1 MAEKKEEIEMRMHR
15 GKPKNQLK
23 LQALIFSAA
32 IILSLIVYFVSKN
45 IIYASV
51 LFFLVVVGT
60 PIYLF
65 ASGKLK
71 KDAEIR
77 KMESVFPDFIE
88 LMSSNLRAGM
98 TIDKA
103 LLISSRK
110 EFAPLDREI
119 TILGKDIVTGK
130 EITRAL
136 LEMAQ
141 RIKSEKIR
149 KTIDVIISGI
159 KSGGNIS
166 VLLEETAVNM
176 RERMFLEKRAASN
189 VLMYVIFIFFA
200 VAVGAPVLFGLSSA
214 LVSIMTNI
222 LSTIPSTDVPI
233 NAPMTITKIAIST
246 DFVNWFSIIFLVVS
260 SFLASMIL
268 GLVSKGD
275 EKSGLKYAV
284 PLAVISVVIFL
295 VIRTFMTHYFGNFFS
310 T

>member
-1 MAEKKEEIEMRMHR
+1 MTEKKEPMRTSTSR
-15 GKPKNQLK
+15 GKPKNKLK
-23 LQALIFSAA
+23 LQILVFLIAST
-32 IILSLIVYFVSKN
+32 LGVIVYLITN
-45 IIYASV
+45 NAIQASA
-51 LFFLVVVGT
+51 LFFLVVIGV
-60 PIYLF
+60 PLYIF
-65 ASGKLK
+65 ASNKLK

-77 KMESVFPDFIE
+77 KMETVFPDFIE

-103 LLISSRK
+103 LLLSSRK

-130 EITRAL
+130 EITKAL
-136 LEMAQ
+136 LEMSE

-176 RERMFLEKRAASN
+176 RERMFMEKRAASN
-189 VLMYVIFIFFA
+189 VLMYIIFIFFA

-214 LVSIMTNI
+214 LVHIMTNI
-222 LSTIPSTDVPI
+222 LSTIPTTEVPI
-233 NAPMTITKIAIST
+233 NAPMTMTKISIST
-246 DFVNWFSIIFLVVS
+246 SFVTWFSIIFLAVT
-260 SFLASMIL
+260 SFLASMII

-275 EKSGLKYAV
+275 EKSGLKYAI
-284 PLAVISVVIFL
+284 PLAAIGIIVFL
-295 VIRTFMTHYFGNFFS
+295 LINTLMVNYFGSFFS
-310 T
+310 P